1 MRLLVLSSFPPGVG
15 GGELQTLAQLREL
28 ASRGH
33 DITVI
38 DLHPRHDGPAFETVD
53 GIAVHRIRTP
63 RWPVLRAISYHAKL
77 MLRAIL
83 SSRRADVVQFNHI
96 GTAVISAAPW
106 VGLLGRPRLL
116 VVWGSAREGVGP
128 FGAGFKK
135 WLARREA
142 RRVESV
148 VSLATETISNLE
160 RHGFDR
166 RKIRYIPNGV
176 DAGRFAPRRASDSV
190 PDGFPRRGPVVMTVG
205 RLVPAKGLEVLLR
218 AWAEVTRRH
227 GDPTLI
233 LVGGGPLEEA
243 IAKQVRDL
251 ALQEHVVMLGARTD
265 VPDLL
270 RAADIYVS
278 SSKTEGMSNAI
289 LEAMSTG
296 LPVVAT
302 RVGGAGDIVEHGTTG
317 LLVPADD
324 ADQLANALVQ
334 VISDA
339 PLRLRMAHA
348 ARKRAL
354 DEFSLPSVVD
364 RYVALYASLGRS

>member
-1 MRLLVLSSFPPGVG
+1 
-15 GGELQTLAQLREL
+15 
-28 ASRGH
+28 
-33 DITVI
+33 
-38 DLHPRHDGPAFETVD
+38 
-53 GIAVHRIRTP
+53 
-63 RWPVLRAISYHAKL
+63 
-77 MLRAIL
+77 
-83 SSRRADVVQFNHI
+83 
-96 GTAVISAAPW
+96 
-106 VGLLGRPRLL
+106 
-116 VVWGSAREGVGP
+116 
-128 FGAGFKK
+128 
-135 WLARREA
+135 
-142 RRVESV
+142 
-148 VSLATETISNLE
+148 
-160 RHGFDR
+160 
-166 RKIRYIPNGV
+166 
-176 DAGRFAPRRASDSV
+176 
-190 PDGFPRRGPVVMTVG
+190 
-205 RLVPAKGLEVLLR
+205 
-218 AWAEVTRRH
+218 
-227 GDPTLI
+227 
-233 LVGGGPLEEA
+233 VGGGPLEEA